1 MNIEIITVLAFLFV
15 MSIVIY
21 RDRKN
26 FEFKSGLILRRSTK
40 GKEFI
45 YRFAEKNEKA
55 LKIIGTVGIV
65 IGILASFYGSYLLFK
80 STFDI
85 FSTKT
90 KESTL
95 RLVLPSVEGVN
106 MPGFVL
112 GVPFWYWIIA
122 VFVVMFIHEPMHA
135 FLARAE
141 KIDVKSFG
149 LLLFI
154 ILPGAFVEPNER
166 QLKRKP
172 LLSKLRVFAAG
183 SFGNI
188 LAAGIMILLI
198 IGFNKIVSVFISPA
212 GIGFESLIAG
222 SYAEDAELNGLIVK
236 INGIDVKTLG
246 DLSDAMKDVKPG
258 DEIQVTTTKG
268 TYNIKTISDPENEQR
283 ALIGIQ
289 KPYVEY
295 MSISNKP
302 VSKSTISVI
311 EWFDGL
317 FAWIFILNLGVGVFN
332 LFPLKPLDGGLM
344 MEAIAQH
351 FFKDKGKT
359 IANYISIFF
368 LLLILFNLFG
378 PKMLTLLKI

>member
-1 MNIEIITVLAFLFV
+1 MNIEIITVLAFLAI
-15 MSIVIY
+15 MIIVIFK
-21 RDRKN
+21 DRKN

-55 LKIIGTVGIV
+55 LKILGTVGII

-85 FSTKT
+85 FSSKT

-172 LLSKLRVFAAG
+172 LVSKLRVFAAG

-198 IGFNKIVSVFISPA
+198 LGFNKIVSAFINPA

-222 SYAEDAELNGLIVK
+222 SYAEAAELNGLIVK

-246 DLSDAMKDVKPG
+246 DLSNAMKDVNPG

-295 MSISNKP
+295 VSISNKP
-302 VSKSTISVI
+302 VS
-311 EWFDGL
+311 
-317 FAWIFILNLGVGVFN
+317 
-332 LFPLKPLDGGLM
+332 
-344 MEAIAQH
+344 
-351 FFKDKGKT
+351 
-359 IANYISIFF
+359 
-368 LLLILFNLFG
+368 
-378 PKMLTLLKI
+378 

>member
-1 MNIEIITVLAFLFV
+1 MNIEIITVLIFLGV
-15 MSIVIY
+15 LSIIIY
-21 RDRKN
+21 KDRKN

-45 YRFAEKNEKA
+45 YKFSEKYEKH
-55 LKIIGTVGIV
+55 LKVIGTLGIIIGV
-65 IGILASFYGSYLLFK
+65 LASIYGSYLLFK
-80 STFDI
+80 STFEI
-85 FSTKT
+85 FSNKV

-95 RLVLPSVEGVN
+95 RIVLPSVEGVN

-141 KIDVKSFG
+141 KIDIKSFG
-149 LLLFI
+149 VLLFI

-188 LAAGIMILLI
+188 IVAGIMILLI
-198 IGFNKIVSVFISPA
+198 IGFNNIVPIFIQPI
-212 GIGFESLIAG
+212 GIGFESLMAG
-222 SYAEDAELNGLIVK
+222 SYAESSELNGIIIK
-236 INGIDVKTLG
+236 INDIDVKTLE
-246 DLSDAMKDVKPG
+246 DLSNAMKDIKPG

-268 TYNIKTISDPENEQR
+268 TYTIKTISDPDNQQR

-295 MSISNKP
+295 LSISNKP
-302 VSKSTISVI
+302 VSRSTISII

-344 MEAIAQH
+344 MEAITQH
-351 FFKDKGKT
+351 FFKEKGK
-359 IANYISIFF
+359 IVANYISIFF